1 MGVVGGGGVV
11 SPETAALHCVALHCG
26 GGSVARESVQSISSI
41 SVLCIIPLLVVSCIS
56 VGWCAGWLPLSFFGR

>member
-26 GGSVARESVQSISSI
+26 GFSCTGIRPVHLIYLGALYHPAAGGELYIRRLVCWLAASI
-41 SVLCIIPLLVVSCIS
+41 
-56 VGWCAGWLPLSFFGR
+56 FFL